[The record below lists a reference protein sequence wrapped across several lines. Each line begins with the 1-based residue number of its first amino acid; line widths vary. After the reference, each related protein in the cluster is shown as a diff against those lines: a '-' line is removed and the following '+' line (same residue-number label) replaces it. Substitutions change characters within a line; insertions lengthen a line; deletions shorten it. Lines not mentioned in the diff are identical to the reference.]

1 MPVTDPAAH
10 TDAPTAPTA
19 AAAKAEFGAETG
31 AERESGRAP
40 SRKDASAGGTGAGFG
55 VEPGTGRGVEPGTGR
70 EAGHSPSREH
80 GSDAGTGATWT
91 DFSWMVIQLARCIRE
106 DEVTFSGVNSSL
118 AMLACLLAQRACP
131 FRFTYINVAGGVD
144 PHPARAPVSSSDPAL
159 FEGSPAIFAN
169 ADFYDLCLRGGM
181 DLCFLGCAQVDATG
195 RTNVSLIGPREAPRV
210 RLPGGGGAVV
220 MLPTARRVVTWRTE
234 HSTRSLVERLD
245 FVTAAGRMATLV
257 TPLAVFHRDP
267 DDPASRFALAH
278 RRPGTS
284 LEALRA
290 RTGFA
295 FAADTVLEPPPPS
308 DAEREALAALDPEGR
323 FAADLMR

>member
-1 MPVTDPAAH
+1 MPVTDPAAR
-10 TDAPTAPTA
+10 TDAPTATA
-19 AAAKAEFGAETG
+19 K
-31 AERESGRAP
+31 S
-40 SRKDASAGGTGAGFG
+40 GAG
-55 VEPGTGRGVEPGTGR
+55 TGTGR
-70 EAGHSPSREH
+70 ESARSPSHEQV
-80 GSDAGTGATWT
+80 SDTRTGAAWT
-91 DFSWMVIQLARCIRE
+91 DFSWMVIQLARCIRK

-195 RTNVSLIGPREAPRV
+195 RTNVSLIGPRDAPRV

-220 MLPTARRVVTWRTE
+220 MLPTARRVVTWRIE

-267 DDPASRFALAH
+267 DDAASRFTLAH
-278 RRPGTS
+278 LRPGTS

-295 FAADTVLEPPPPS
+295 FAADPVLEPPPPS
-308 DAEREALAALDPEGR
+308 AAERDALAALDPEGR